1 MWTALN
7 LLGGLLIMTRVH
19 HSTFPQIGMFANIMN
34 DRCTSMSLLCF
45 LGLAALFVV
54 F

>member
-7 LLGGLLIMTRVH
+7 LLGGLLIITRVH
-19 HSTFPQIGMFANIMN
+19 YSTFPQIGMFANIMN
-34 DRCTSMSLLCF
+34 DRCTSMSLLCI